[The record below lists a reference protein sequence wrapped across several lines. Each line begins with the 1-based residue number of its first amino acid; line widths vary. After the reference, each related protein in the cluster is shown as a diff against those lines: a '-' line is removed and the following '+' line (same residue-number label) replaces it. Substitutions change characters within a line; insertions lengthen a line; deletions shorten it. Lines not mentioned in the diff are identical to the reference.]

1 MKDKKQ
7 KFNIFSYL
15 LPKNQTHYLTEKTT
29 IRQALEKFDYHK
41 FSVVPIIDDEGNYV
55 SSISEGDILRY
66 IKNCHNFSL
75 SDAEKTYLKDI
86 EHYRS
91 YKPLNINAT
100 FDDVVKLA
108 LDQNFIP
115 VLDDRNKFIGILKRR
130 SILENFVKI
139 AGDLPK

>member
-1 MKDKKQ
+1 MNVE

-15 LPKNQTHYLTEKTT
+15 LPKNQTFYLNEKTT
-29 IRQALEKFDYHK
+29 IRQAIEKFDYHK
-41 FSVVPIIDDEGNYV
+41 FSVVPIINDEGNYV
-55 SSISEGDILRY
+55 STISEGDILRY

-75 SDAEKTYLKDI
+75 SNAENTYLKDI

-91 YKPLNINAT
+91 YKSLNINAT

-130 SILENFVKI
+130 SILENLVKI